1 MTKPPCSMP
10 DCDRPW
16 FCRDLC
22 EKHYRKGRREGT
34 LGRKHGPTCT
44 VDGCELPHRRGGY
57 CNMHSQ
63 RVRKYGEPGPA
74 ERLIAPDGTPWMVG
88 AYLVVTA
95 LDHPLANVCGQV
107 YVHRQ
112 VLYDTV
118 GPEPQPCW
126 GCGSMA
132 SLRQSIS
139 VLGEGPSQLVT
150 ITGDRTMRQDY
161 VRFGQSSTD
170 VRFRAQY
177 WPWSATISVQVL
189 QDQLTEDALIALVD
203 AAGFGGIGE
212 WRPSKSKTGDYGR
225 FQVVGS

>member
-1 MTKPPCSMP
+1 MTTATINL
-10 DCDRPW
+10 DRLK
-16 FCRDLC
+16 RVTYEIDI
-22 EKHYRKGRREGT
+22 EGVT
-34 LGRKHGPTCT
+34 P
-44 VDGCELPHRRGGY
+44 
-57 CNMHSQ
+57 
-63 RVRKYGEPGPA
+63 
-74 ERLIAPDGTPWMVG
+74 LI
-88 AYLVVTA
+88 
-95 LDHPLANVCGQV
+95 
-107 YVHRQ
+107 VHRFSETSMQAIVDKNMGKAATRSPKDPVQEFNDSRYLLDEERDGFPAAGFKAAIIDSARNFPQ
-112 VLYDTV
+112 VT
-118 GPEPQPCW
+118 
-126 GCGSMA
+126 MA

-139 VLGEGPSQLVT
+139 VLGEGPSQLVA
-150 ITGDRTMRQDY
+150 IAGDRTMRQDY